1 MYIYTYICTCICI
14 YLYVCVL
21 ESDICMM
28 FVEAN
33 SSIAGQE
40 GSEAPL
46 PFNSVTPSHLVET
59 DLDEDDYPTEVPC
72 AIVFIEH
79 VHVYSITQYIL
90 LYRTLHLPGN
100 NVK

>member
-1 MYIYTYICTCICI
+1 MI
-14 YLYVCVL
+14 
-21 ESDICMM
+21 

-59 DLDEDDYPTEVPC
+59 DFDEDDYPTEVPC
-72 AIVFIEH
+72 AIV
-79 VHVYSITQYIL
+79 YIC
-90 LYRTLHLPGN
+90 
-100 NVK
+100 